1 VSLETDIGLNMVRSI
16 YRDHR
21 GYLWIG
27 NQRTGLMR
35 YDSYNIKT
43 YLNQPENPSSIS
55 SNGIAYIYEDTHKD
69 LWIGTTNGLNLYQPQ
84 KDNFKRYY
92 LADEEQTH
100 ISANFINRIAESP
113 DSTLWILTQ
122 DGLFKF
128 NRETD
133 SFEVF
138 KDEQSSQFICISWD
152 KQGQMWCG
160 KSDVSGLFLFNEK
173 EQSFTFYED
182 KNNLEYKIG
191 RKTLH
196 IDDKNRFW
204 YGHRG
209 RGFARF
215 FPQKKEF
222 LYFPSINGGY
232 GTFGKFIWDIQEPDS
247 INLLIGIDQGG
258 VNIFNRESCEFK
270 YITSD
275 NPLYGELSFNGI
287 FCIHQDYENITWV
300 GTSRGGISYSNPKES
315 RFSTKTP
322 PIVERNQA
330 GKLSYYPSFG
340 YHTCFM
346 ESQDGKIWIGTDGG
360 GINIY
365 DRKTQL
371 FEYLPYVTIQGE
383 KHNLGV
389 IRTISEDSF
398 GNIWI
403 TRWEGEIIKYNRKE
417 NTYSIVNFEI
427 PNLIDVSGNTYWSMH
442 IDSKDRIWL
451 SFTFGEVVL
460 YNLNEE
466 IIDIYYVGDNV
477 NYMDTKFHESPNSEI
492 FITSRNGIFKFKEKT
507 RQLTQIIDKKN
518 ILSMSFCNNNKIWF
532 GSDIDG
538 VFQCDLN
545 GNQLINYKFLNES
558 KPFLIKGMVCA
569 NNKIWISTNS
579 GIIIYDVALKTSSR
593 FDKEDGL
600 QGNIFFLQSVL
611 KASDGELFFG
621 GNNGF
626 SSFYPQKVATNLF
639 VPPVYITDLLIS
651 DEKQSYKVDT
661 SKINTVI
668 EYAEEVEIKWKP
680 DLSIELQFVAIS
692 YTFPNK
698 NHYAYMLEG
707 IDSDWNYTD
716 AHSRKAIYK
725 KLQPGIY
732 TFIVKASNNDNVWNE
747 DGKRLKIIIK
757 PPFYKTEWFY
767 GVIVL
772 VFILIIYLI
781 IELREKKAIR
791 DTKLLQEK
799 VQERTILIQK
809 QKEQLDGQNHLLEE
823 QYEELA
829 HKQER
834 LRKQNEELFM
844 HRTNLQKMVDDRT
857 KDLLKAKEKA
867 EEADRLKSSFLANMS
882 HEIRTPMNAIVGFSS
897 LLNDP
902 SLSKSERE
910 NFVSMITSNSDV
922 LLHLVEDILDFS
934 LIESNQMKIH
944 FIEVEINEILD
955 NIYTSFALRNT
966 NSNVKFTLN
975 NTVKSEHVKIV
986 SDEFRIRQILSNL
999 IGNAIKFTEQGYIE
1013 IGAKKNDKALEL
1025 FVKDTGRGM
1034 TKKEQ
1039 QIVFKQFVKIEKDV
1053 RDNKRGIGLGLSIS
1067 KRLSHLLHG
1076 QLNVKSV
1083 VNEGSEFILTLPLA
1097 KNH

>member
-1 VSLETDIGLNMVRSI
+1 VGLETDIGLNMVRSI

-43 YLNQPENPSSIS
+43 YLNQPENPTSIS
-55 SNGIAYIYEDTHKD
+55 SNGIACIYEDVHKK
-69 LWIGTTNGLNLYQPQ
+69 LWVGTTNGLNLYQPK

-92 LADEEQTH
+92 LTDEKQSH
-100 ISANFINRIAESP
+100 ISANFINRIVESP
-113 DSTLWILTQ
+113 DSTLWVLTQ

-138 KDEQSSQFICISWD
+138 RDERSSQFICIDWD
-152 KQGQMWCG
+152 TRGQMWCG
-160 KSDVSGLFLFNEK
+160 MSNLSGLFLFDEEK
-173 EQSFTFYED
+173 RSFIFYED

-191 RKTLH
+191 RKTLL
-196 IDDKNRFW
+196 IDHENRFW

-215 FPQKKEF
+215 YPITGEF
-222 LYFPSINGGY
+222 SYFPTINGGY
-232 GTFGKFIWDIQEPDS
+232 GTYGKFIWDIQEPDS
-247 INLLIGIDQGG
+247 VNLLIGIDQGG
-258 VNIFNRESCEFK
+258 VNIFNRERLEFK
-270 YITSD
+270 YITSE
-275 NPLYGELSFNGI
+275 NPLYGQLSFNGV
-287 FCIHQDYENITWV
+287 FCIYQDYENITWV
-300 GTSRGGISYSNPKES
+300 GTSRGGVSYSNPKQS

-322 PIVERNQA
+322 PVIDKKQA
-330 GKLSYYPSFG
+330 GKFSYYPSFG
-340 YHTCFM
+340 YHTCFK
-346 ESQDGKIWIGTDGG
+346 ESKDGKIWIGTDGG

-383 KHNLGV
+383 KLNLGV

-442 IDSKDRIWL
+442 IDSKDRIWV

-460 YNLNEE
+460 YNLNKE
-466 IIDIYYVGDNV
+466 IIDAYYVGDNV
-477 NYMDTKFHESPNSEI
+477 NYMDAKFHESPNSEI
-492 FITSRNGIFKFKEKT
+492 FITSRNGIFKFSEET
-507 RQLTQIIDKKN
+507 HQLTQIIDKKN
-518 ILSMSFCNNNKIWF
+518 ILSMSFCHNNKIWF

-545 GNQLINYKFLNES
+545 GNQLISYQFLNER

-569 NNKIWISTNS
+569 NMQIWISTNS
-579 GIIIYDVALKTSSR
+579 GIIIYDVVQKRSSR

-626 SSFYPQKVATNLF
+626 TSFYPQKVAPNLF
-639 VPPVYITDLLIS
+639 VPPVYITELLIS
-651 DEKQSYKVDT
+651 DDKQSYKIDT
-661 SKINTVI
+661 STFNTVI
-668 EYAEEVEIKWKP
+668 EYAEEVEIKWKR
-680 DLSIELQFVAIS
+680 DLSIELQFVGIS

-698 NHYAYMLEG
+698 NQYAYMLEG
-707 IDSDWNYTD
+707 IDTDWNYTD
-716 AHSRKAIYK
+716 AYSRKAIYK
-725 KLQPGIY
+725 KLQPGTY

-747 DGKRLKIIIK
+747 EGKRLKIIIK
-757 PPFYKTEWFY
+757 PPFYKTGWFY

-791 DTKLLQEK
+791 DRKLLQEK

-809 QKEQLDGQNHLLEE
+809 QKEQLDEQNHLLEE
-823 QYEELA
+823 QFEELA
-829 HKQER
+829 NKQER
-834 LRKQNEELFM
+834 LRAQNMELFM
-844 HRTNLQKMVDDRT
+844 HRKNLEKMVDERT
-857 KDLLKAKEKA
+857 KDLQKAKEKA

-882 HEIRTPMNAIVGFSS
+882 HEIRTPMNAIVGFSG
-897 LLNDP
+897 LLIDQ
-902 SLSKSERE
+902 SLSKSERD
-910 NFVSMITSNSDV
+910 NFVSMITSNSDI

-934 LIESNQMKIH
+934 LIESNQMKIYLVE
-944 FIEVEINEILD
+944 IEINEMLEK
-955 NIYTSFALRNT
+955 IYTSFALRNT
-966 NSNVKFTLN
+966 NPKVEFRLN
-975 NTVKSEHVKIV
+975 NAIEFQHVKII
-986 SDEFRIRQILSNL
+986 SDEYRIRQILSNL
-999 IGNAIKFTEQGYIE
+999 ISNAIKFTEQGYIE
-1013 IGAKKNDKALEL
+1013 IGARKNDKALEL

-1039 QIVFKQFVKIEKDV
+1039 EIVFKRFVKIEKDDK
-1053 RDNKRGIGLGLSIS
+1053 DNKRGIGLGLSIS

-1076 QLNVKSV
+1076 QLIVKSV
-1083 VNEGSEFILTLPLA
+1083 ANEGSEFILTLPLA
-1097 KNH
+1097 KKY